1 MSAIALTERIFDS
14 SDSDTFFSLLVS
26 EFSGKDF
33 TLDDLKTNESIQ
45 EFVTISAKKKKASPK
60 EPSPKKASTKKP
72 LSKNSIERALESPD
86 ESRCQARVWAKGF
99 GGQCAKSFVDGGCF
113 CKSHQ
118 ADVDENDSWW
128 LCKIT
133 DPRPENPALP
143 SHPDRVH
150 KWRITESG
158 EEILKEKKE
167 SVKKEQKSTKKEESV
182 KKEKKPSVKE
192 LREKCE
198 ELGLETKGKKAEL
211 IERIESYEEN
221 PPQEEKVDEEV
232 KEEEVVEEVKE
243 EEVEEEVKEEV
254 KEEEVEEEDMIK
266 KITEEREKRLNL
278 LTQKDSEGSE
288 MDEITFEGVIY
299 HMNDDKEVYDQYS
312 NEMIGNW
319 GKDSEAIEFLND
331 EHEEK
336 HEEYKDE
343 M

>member
-1 MSAIALTERIFDS
+1 MSTIALAERIFDS
-14 SDSDTFFSLLVS
+14 SDSDTFFTLLVS

-45 EFVTISAKKKKASPK
+45 GFVTISEKKKKASPMKTSK
-60 EPSPKKASTKKP
+60 EKSKKKP
-72 LSKNSIERALESPD
+72 LSKDSVERALESPD

-118 ADVDENDSWW
+118 SDVDENGSWW

-133 DPRPENPALP
+133 EPRPENPILT

-198 ELGLETKGKKAEL
+198 ELGLETKGNKAEL

-221 PPQEEKVDEEV
+221 PPQEEKVDEE
-232 KEEEVVEEVKE
+232 EVVEEVKE
-243 EEVEEEVKEEV
+243 EKVDEG
-254 KEEEVEEEDMIK
+254 VEEEDMIK

-319 GKDSEAIEFLND
+319 DEDSKAIEFMND